1 MKACS
6 LEAHPPLCLAARESV
21 RGKKNSNQIPWLLWC
36 IFLLWPWGP
45 LGYVV
50 LLFWGEGIWKV
61 VNPRNWNINSLST
74 HTVHDVM
81 MWNTNSKITK
91 PWHKKTNK
99 QKETWQYQ
107 RRAEGNRDKEKL
119 DMQQETIAYIENKT
133 NKQTKKHVSTAQ
145 RSKKKRWTLP
155 WCTAEK
161 SNSGTNSN
169 ALSRPLQKYWRRTM
183 NRLE

>member
-1 MKACS
+1 MQYNTIQLKVRVINQIRERKFLKLKGLLEWRRTAWKHTHPSAWQPERACA
-6 LEAHPPLCLAARESV
+6 E
-21 RGKKNSNQIPWLLWC
+21 KNSNQIPWLLWC

-119 DMQQETIAYIENKT
+119 DMQKKINAYILKKKKT
-133 NKQTKKHVSTAQ
+133 NT
-145 RSKKKRWTLP
+145 W
-155 WCTAEK
+155 
-161 SNSGTNSN
+161 
-169 ALSRPLQKYWRRTM
+169 ALHRD
-183 NRLE
+183 